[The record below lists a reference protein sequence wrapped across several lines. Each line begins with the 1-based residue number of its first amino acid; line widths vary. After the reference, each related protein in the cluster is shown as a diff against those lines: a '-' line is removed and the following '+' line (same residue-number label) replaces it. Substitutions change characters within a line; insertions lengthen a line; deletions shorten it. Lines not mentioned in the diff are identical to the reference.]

1 MLVIILAGT
10 WCNKICPTLPLYLPI
25 KFCEIAILNM
35 IFVYFSKAK
44 DATGADATV
53 IYVPPKFCAAA
64 IMEAIDAE
72 IGEQILLIQC
82 IFIYWLSMWR
92 SYNVR
97 DAES

>member
-1 MLVIILAGT
+1 
-10 WCNKICPTLPLYLPI
+10 
-25 KFCEIAILNM
+25 M

-72 IGEQILLIQC
+72 IGGQILLVQYV
-82 IFIYWLSMWR
+82 FIYWLSM
-92 SYNVR
+92 
-97 DAES
+97 